1 MALSEYPLNERNT
14 MSKNKSYDVTYEV
27 QPLSSKDVAKQT
39 LTATFAATLGSVA
52 AMAAIGAVGVAAGW
66 VIDKVQSRRIN
77 KDNET
82 PNTEE

>member
-1 MALSEYPLNERNT
+1 
-14 MSKNKSYDVTYEV
+14 MSKNKSYDLTYNV
-27 QPLSSKDVAKQT
+27 QPLSTKEVAKQT
-39 LTATFAATLGSVA
+39 VTATFAATLGSVA
-52 AMAAIGAVGVAAGW
+52 AMAAVGAAGVAVGW